1 MTRIVD
7 RAASTVGSGAALE
20 ARSVRTHRWDI
31 SASYVMLLLTT
42 AALVLAFRQLGG
54 SLLHLVTGNWSA
66 MIGGLMLALV
76 VGLLIWGNFVYQ
88 LTRLGHLYRLAAHR
102 PASRKDL

>member
-7 RAASTVGSGAALE
+7 RAASAVDSGAALE

-31 SASYVMLLLTT
+31 SATYVMLLLTT

-54 SLLHLVTGNWSA
+54 SLLHSVAGNCSA
-66 MIGGLMLALV
+66 VIGGLMLA
-76 VGLLIWGNFVYQ
+76 
-88 LTRLGHLYRLAAHR
+88 
-102 PASRKDL
+102 